1 MEFNRDQPIY
11 LQIKKDFYQRICNGT
26 IHPGDKLPSVR
37 ETAVELG
44 VNLNT
49 IQRAYMDM
57 ERDGVVEKRRGQ
69 RSYITSDIEFIN
81 KLKSQM
87 AEIKVRAFYNSMKQ
101 MGLVMRTFRHSLPK
115 SYSCHQCII

>member
-1 MEFNRDQPIY
+1 MKFSNDQPIY
-11 LQIKKDFYQRICNGT
+11 LQIKNDFYQRVCNGT
-26 IHPGDKLPSVR
+26 LRPGDKLPPVR

-57 ERDGVVEKRRGQ
+57 ERDGVVEKQRGQ
-69 RSYITSDIEFIN
+69 RSYITNDIEFIN

-87 AEIKVRAFYNSMKQ
+87 AEVQVTAFYNSMKQ
-101 MGLVMRTFRHSLPK
+101 MGFRDEDIQKQLAEVIK
-115 SYSCHQCII
+115 KEGGA